1 MTNDNSCTAA
11 QRRYIE
17 VLAKNLTDDQLNT
30 AIRKTG
36 TSSTR
41 VYGSMHTRNQRLQHL
56 TKDYASTLIN
66 LLKDEEYVNSLVATD
81 GHEKTDEEEGRTR
94 GWR

>member
-1 MTNDNSCTAA
+1 MAYNNSCTPS

-17 VLAKNLTDDQLNT
+17 VLAKDLTDDQLNT

-36 TSSTR
+36 TSSGC
-41 VYGSMHTRNQRLQHL
+41 VYSSVATRNQRLKYL
-56 TKDYASTLIN
+56 TKNYASALIT

-81 GHEKTDEEEGRTR
+81 GHEEEGEN
-94 GWR
+94 

>member
-1 MTNDNSCTAA
+1 MAYNNSCTAA

-17 VLAKNLTDDQLNT
+17 VLAKDLTDDQLNV

-36 TSSTR
+36 TSSNR

-66 LLKDEEYVNSLVATD
+66 LLKVEEYVNSLIATD
-81 GHEKTDEEEGRTR
+81 GHEKTDEEEGEN
-94 GWR
+94 

>member
-1 MTNDNSCTAA
+1 MAYNNSCTAA

-17 VLAKNLTDDQLNT
+17 VLAKDLTDDQLNT

-36 TSSTR
+36 TSSGR
-41 VYGSMHTRNQRLQHL
+41 VYSSVETRNQRLKHL
-56 TKDYASTLIN
+56 TKDYASALIN

-81 GHEKTDEEEGRTR
+81 GHEKTDEEEGE
-94 GWR
+94 

>member
-1 MTNDNSCTAA
+1 MAYNNSCTPS

-17 VLAKNLTDDQLNT
+17 VLAKDLTDDQLNT

-41 VYGSMHTRNQRLQHL
+41 VYGSLHTRNQRLQHL
-56 TKDYASTLIN
+56 TKGYASALIS
-66 LLKDEEYVNSLVATD
+66 LLKDEEYVNSLIATD
-81 GHEKTDEEEGRTR
+81 GHEEEGEN
-94 GWR
+94 

>member
-1 MTNDNSCTAA
+1 MAYNNSCTPS
-11 QRRYIE
+11 QRHYIE
-17 VLAKNLTDDQLNT
+17 VLAKDLTDDQLNT

-41 VYGSMHTRNQRLQHL
+41 VYGSLHTRNQRLKYL
-56 TKDYASTLIN
+56 TKNYASALIT

-81 GHEKTDEEEGRTR
+81 GHEEEGEN
-94 GWR
+94 

>member
-1 MTNDNSCTAA
+1 MAYNNSCTAA

-17 VLAKNLTDDQLNT
+17 VLAKDLTDDQLNV
-30 AIRKTG
+30 AIRKAG
-36 TSSTR
+36 TSSNR

-66 LLKDEEYVNSLVATD
+66 LLKDEEYVNSLIATD
-81 GHEKTDEEEGRTR
+81 GHEKTDEEEGEN
-94 GWR
+94 

>member
-1 MTNDNSCTAA
+1 MAYNNSCTAA

-17 VLAKNLTDDQLNT
+17 VLAKDLSDDQLYT

-41 VYGSMHTRNQRLQHL
+41 VYGSVHTRNQRLQHL
-56 TKDYASTLIN
+56 TKDYASTLIS
-66 LLKDEEYVNSLVATD
+66 LLKDEEYVNSLIATD
-81 GHEKTDEEEGRTR
+81 GHEKTDEEEGE
-94 GWR
+94 

>member
-1 MTNDNSCTAA
+1 MAYNNSCTPS

-17 VLAKNLTDDQLNT
+17 VLAKDLTDEQLNT

-41 VYGSMHTRNQRLQHL
+41 VYGSLHTRDQELRLGPH
-56 TKDYASTLIN
+56 
-66 LLKDEEYVNSLVATD
+66 
-81 GHEKTDEEEGRTR
+81 
-94 GWR
+94 

>member
-1 MTNDNSCTAA
+1 MAYNNSCTPS

-17 VLAKNLTDDQLNT
+17 ALARDLTDDQLNR

-56 TKDYASTLIN
+56 TKDCASALIT
-66 LLKDEEYVNSLVATD
+66 LLKDEEYVNSLIATD
-81 GHEKTDEEEGRTR
+81 GHEKTDEGEGED
-94 GWR
+94 

>member
-1 MTNDNSCTAA
+1 MAYNNSCTPS

-17 VLAKNLTDDQLNT
+17 VLAKDLTDDQLNT

-36 TSSTR
+36 TSSGC
-41 VYGSMHTRNQRLQHL
+41 VYSSVATRNQRLKYL
-56 TKDYASTLIN
+56 TKNYASALID

-81 GHEKTDEEEGRTR
+81 GHEEEGEN
-94 GWR
+94 

>member
-1 MTNDNSCTAA
+1 MANNNSCTAA

-17 VLAKNLTDDQLNT
+17 VLARDLTDDQLNT

-56 TKDYASTLIN
+56 TKNYASALIT
-66 LLKDEEYVNSLVATD
+66 LLKDEEYVNSLIATD
-81 GHEKTDEEEGRTR
+81 GHEEEGEN
-94 GWR
+94 

>member
-1 MTNDNSCTAA
+1 MAYNNSCTAS

-17 VLAKNLTDDQLNT
+17 ALAKNLTDDQLNT

-36 TSSTR
+36 TSSNR

-56 TKDYASTLIN
+56 TKDYASTLIT
-66 LLKDEEYVNSLVATD
+66 LLKDEEYVDSLIATD
-81 GHEKTDEEEGRTR
+81 GHEKTDEEDGE
-94 GWR
+94 

>member
-1 MTNDNSCTAA
+1 MANNNSCTAA

-17 VLAKNLTDDQLNT
+17 VLARDLTDDQLNT

-41 VYGSMHTRNQRLQHL
+41 VYGSLHTRNQRLQHL
-56 TKDYASTLIN
+56 TKNYASALIT
-66 LLKDEEYVNSLVATD
+66 LLKDEEYVNSLIATD
-81 GHEKTDEEEGRTR
+81 GHEEEGEN
-94 GWR
+94 

>member
-1 MTNDNSCTAA
+1 MANNNSCTAA

-17 VLAKNLTDDQLNT
+17 VLAKDLTDEQLNR
-30 AIRKTG
+30 AIHKTG

-56 TKDYASTLIN
+56 TKDYASTLIT
-66 LLKDEEYVNSLVATD
+66 LLKDQEYVNSLVATD
-81 GHEKTDEEEGRTR
+81 GHEEEGEN
-94 GWR
+94 

>member
-1 MTNDNSCTAA
+1 MAYNNSCTAA

-17 VLAKNLTDDQLNT
+17 VLAKDLTDEQLNM

-56 TKDYASTLIN
+56 TKDYASTLIT

-81 GHEKTDEEEGRTR
+81 GYEKTDEEEGE
-94 GWR
+94 

>member
-1 MTNDNSCTAA
+1 MAYNNSCTPS

-17 VLAKNLTDDQLNT
+17 VLAKDLTDDQLNV

-41 VYGSMHTRNQRLQHL
+41 VYGSMLTRNQRLQHL
-56 TKDYASTLIN
+56 TKDYASALIS
-66 LLKDEEYVNSLVATD
+66 LLKDEEYVNSLIATD
-81 GHEKTDEEEGRTR
+81 GHEEEGEN
-94 GWR
+94 

>member
-1 MTNDNSCTAA
+1 MAYNNSCTPS

-17 VLAKNLTDDQLNT
+17 ALARDLTDDQLNR

-56 TKDYASTLIN
+56 TKDYASALIT
-66 LLKDEEYVNSLVATD
+66 LLKDEEYVNSLIATD
-81 GHEKTDEEEGRTR
+81 GHEKTDEEEGED
-94 GWR
+94 

>member
-1 MTNDNSCTAA
+1 MANDNSCTAA

-17 VLAKNLTDDQLNT
+17 VLAQDLTDDQLNV

-36 TSSTR
+36 TISTR

-81 GHEKTDEEEGRTR
+81 GHEEEG
-94 GWR
+94 

>member
-1 MTNDNSCTAA
+1 MAYNNSCTAA

-17 VLAKNLTDDQLNT
+17 VLAKDLTDDQLNV

-36 TSSTR
+36 TSSNR

-66 LLKDEEYVNSLVATD
+66 LLKDEEYVNSLIATD
-81 GHEKTDEEEGRTR
+81 GHEKTNEEEGEN
-94 GWR
+94 

>member
-1 MTNDNSCTAA
+1 MAYNNSCTPS

-17 VLAKNLTDDQLNT
+17 VLAKDLTDDQLNT

-36 TSSTR
+36 TNSGCVYSS
-41 VYGSMHTRNQRLQHL
+41 VATRNQRLKYL
-56 TKDYASTLIN
+56 TKNYASALID

-81 GHEKTDEEEGRTR
+81 GHEEEGEN
-94 GWR
+94 

>member
-1 MTNDNSCTAA
+1 MANDNGCTAA

-17 VLAKNLTDDQLNT
+17 VLAQNLTDDQLNV

-66 LLKDEEYVNSLVATD
+66 LLKDEEYVNSLIATD
-81 GHEKTDEEEGRTR
+81 GHEKSDEEEGE
-94 GWR
+94 

>member
-1 MTNDNSCTAA
+1 MANDNSCTAA

-17 VLAKNLTDDQLNT
+17 VLAKDLSDDQLNT

-41 VYGSMHTRNQRLQHL
+41 VYGSMHTRNQRLKYL
-56 TKDYASTLIN
+56 TKNYASTLIS
-66 LLKDEEYVNSLVATD
+66 LLKDEEYVNSLIATD
-81 GHEKTDEEEGRTR
+81 GHEEEGEN
-94 GWR
+94 

>member
-1 MTNDNSCTAA
+1 MAYNNSCTAA

-17 VLAKNLTDDQLNT
+17 VLAKDLTDDQLNV

-36 TSSTR
+36 TSSNR
-41 VYGSMHTRNQRLQHL
+41 VYDSMHTRNQRLQHL
-56 TKDYASTLIN
+56 TKDYASTLIT

-81 GHEKTDEEEGRTR
+81 GHEEEG
-94 GWR
+94 